1 MQINLEKKSSKRG
14 WYMAAGVGALLALS
28 IYSLN
33 SENIPS
39 VSASEVQ
46 LLAVEQG
53 NMNLY
58 SQAFGEFFSAEERLL
73 TAQSMGKVAM
83 IYQRPGASVKAD
95 TPILLLANPE
105 LQQEVSHEQGELL
118 RQQAALASFELE
130 QNNDRLDFEGQVAD
144 IASALEQAEMELA
157 VLIELKD
164 RGVSASLDI
173 KRAELDVKLQK
184 RRLEFEKQKLVQFM
198 EMQALQLQQQKIE
211 VQQQEQ
217 RVALLQTQLQDL
229 QITAGIEGTLQSLDV
244 ELGQNVPQGA
254 SLGKVGSDSKLLARL
269 RVPQHQ
275 ADQIQLGAD
284 VLVQTRKGE
293 VKGKVNRVESVV
305 TNGTVLAEVGLE
317 GELPADAR
325 PAMSVTGQI
334 FLQSLQQAL
343 YVAQAPGLR
352 PRSQLQR
359 FVMTGEGLAEQRTI
373 ELGDISQ
380 GHLQVLSGLQAN
392 EQVIAQMPEQWASHQ
407 KIQIEQKG

>member
-1 MQINLEKKSSKRG
+1 MQINLEKKSSKRN
-14 WYMAAGVGALLALS
+14 WYLAAGAGALLSLA
-28 IYSLN
+28 IYSVN
-33 SENIPS
+33 SDSIPS
-39 VSASEVQ
+39 VAANEVQ
-46 LLAVEQG
+46 LLAVQQG
-53 NMNLY
+53 HMNLF

-73 TAQSMGKVAM
+73 TAQSMGKVAA

-105 LQQEVSHEQGELL
+105 LEQEVSHQQGELL
-118 RQQAALASFELE
+118 RQQAVLASFSLE
-130 QNNDRLDFEGQVAD
+130 QNNARLDFEGQVAD
-144 IASALEQAEMELA
+144 IASALEQAELELS
-157 VLIELKD
+157 VLVELEK
-164 RGVSASLDI
+164 RGVSARLDI
-173 KRAELDVKLQK
+173 KRAELDVKLQR
-184 RRLEFEKQKLVQFM
+184 RRLDFEKQKLAQFLD
-198 EMQALQLQQQKIE
+198 MQALQLQQQKIE

-217 RVALLQTQLQDL
+217 RVALLQRQLQDL
-229 QITAGIEGTLQSLDV
+229 QITAGIEGTLQNLDV

-275 ADQIQLGAD
+275 ADQIQIGAE

-293 VKGKVNRVESVV
+293 VRGSVNRVESIV

-334 FLQSLQQAL
+334 FLQSLDQAL
-343 YVAQAPGLR
+343 YVAQVPGLR
-352 PRSQLQR
+352 PRSQMQR
-359 FVMTGEGLAEQRTI
+359 FVMTDGGMAEQRTI

-380 GHLQVLSGLQAN
+380 GNLQVLSGLKAN
-392 EQVIAQMPEQWASHQ
+392 EQIIAQMPEQWTNHQ